1 MIDGVVAPSLEG
13 LPHGFFEDG
22 VPMGEAASALVPTA
36 RVVRVKQVHSP
47 TALVV
52 DAPFDEDDRP
62 EADAMATATPG
73 VLLAIVTADCAP
85 VLFADRTAGVVG
97 AAHAGWRGAL
107 GGVTDAC
114 IGAMLSLG
122 ARADRIEAAVGPC
135 IAQRNYEVGPDFP
148 SPFLAEDPANTA
160 FFRDGASGRP
170 HFDLP
175 GYVAARVRAAG
186 VGRIWLSGVDT
197 YADERY
203 PSYRR
208 ATHQGASTEL
218 RFYSM
223 IGRPA
228 GD

>member
-1 MIDGVVAPSLEG
+1 MIDAVVAPPLEG

-22 VPMGEAASALVPTA
+22 VSMGEAATALVPTA

-122 ARADRIEAAVGPC
+122 ARADRVEAAVGPC

-186 VGRIWLSGVDT
+186 VGSIWLSGVDT

-208 ATHQGASTEL
+208 ATHRGASTEL